1 MQIQRKRRQKFLRIF
16 ALLFGAA
23 KIKDAHIL
31 KQLSLKSK
39 MIYWNLK
46 LGEFLIHG
54 LSLNILDIKK

>member
-1 MQIQRKRRQKFLRIF
+1 MRIQRKRRRKSLRIF
-16 ALLFGAA
+16 AILFGAA
-23 KIKDAHIL
+23 KIKDAHTL

>member
-1 MQIQRKRRQKFLRIF
+1 MRIQRKRKRKSLKIF
-16 ALLFGAA
+16 ALLFGVV

-31 KQLSLKSK
+31 KQSSLKLK

-46 LGEFLIHG
+46 LGEFSIHG

>member
-1 MQIQRKRRQKFLRIF
+1 MRIQRKRRRKSLRIF

-39 MIYWNLK
+39 KIYWNLK